1 MEKVECSACVPPFF
15 VRIFLNG
22 FSHTKV
28 VIIKRRENHD
38 KIRLFCCKL
47 YLQ

>member
-1 MEKVECSACVPPFF
+1 MQYMCSTFFAC
-15 VRIFLNG
+15 IFLNG

-28 VIIKRRENHD
+28 VIIKRRENYD